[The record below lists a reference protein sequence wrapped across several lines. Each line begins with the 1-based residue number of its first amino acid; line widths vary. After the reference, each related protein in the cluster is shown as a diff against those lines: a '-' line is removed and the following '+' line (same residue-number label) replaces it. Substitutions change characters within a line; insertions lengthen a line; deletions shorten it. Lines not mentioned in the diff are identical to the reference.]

1 MALRLHGMKENVQVT
16 SRCDILGKDAEWN
29 VCKEKSVSSFQTL
42 RTHLG
47 HSLILGSIRF
57 GF

>member
-1 MALRLHGMKENVQVT
+1 MKENVQVT